1 MAKKKSIFEGSLE
14 KEGVETKKQHSHD
27 DFLEPEEHEESADE
41 VEQKM
46 HAGEKGVDVYSEEGR
61 EELVEGDEISER
73 EEGFS
78 EGAEGKGDPHVG
90 HSAEQHLTDNPEKK
104 KFAKRSKQTD
114 AR

>member
-1 MAKKKSIFEGSLE
+1 MAKKKSVLEGDLE
-14 KEGVETKKQHSHD
+14 KEQVEVPKSHSHD
-27 DFLEPEEHEESADE
+27 AFLEPEEHEESADA

-46 HAGEKGVDVYSEEGR
+46 HIGEKEVDVYSEEGR
-61 EELVEGDEISER
+61 EELVEGDEISEK

-90 HSAEQHLTDNPEKK
+90 HSAEQHLTYDPEKK
-104 KFAKRSKQTD
+104 KFAKRSKETN

>member
-1 MAKKKSIFEGSLE
+1 MAKKKSILEGSLE
-14 KEGVETKKQHSHD
+14 KEGIEIKKEHSHD
-27 DFLEPEEHEESADE
+27 AFLEPEEHEESADE

-46 HAGEKGVDVYSEEGR
+46 RTGEKVADVYSEEGR
-61 EELVEGDEISER
+61 EELIEADEISER

-90 HSAEQHLTDNPEKK
+90 HAAEQHLTSDPEKK
-104 KFAKRSKQTD
+104 KFAKRSKATE

>member
-1 MAKKKSIFEGSLE
+1 MPKKKPVLQGSLE
-14 KEGVETKKQHSHD
+14 KEQVEVSKAHSHD
-27 DFLEPEEHEESADE
+27 AFLEPEEHEESADE

-46 HAGEKGVDVYSEEGR
+46 HTGEKAADVYSEEGR
-61 EELVEGDEISER
+61 EELIEADAISES

-90 HSAEQHLTDNPEKK
+90 HSAEQHMTSDPEKK
-104 KFAKRSKQTD
+104 KFAKRSKFTE